1 MNSFSL
7 AALLAVSVA
16 AVQPPPLE
24 RLIAGRVTE
33 YFAAMG
39 RGDLATVEQM
49 LADDYMVVG
58 VDGKFENRTER
69 LRWLKANP
77 GIVANVTP
85 SEIQV
90 RIYGATAVVSGL
102 VSIPPDGKEPAV
114 TERFT
119 QVWVKGQGTW
129 RVVSGQITKV
139 LGPGIRP

>member
-1 MNSFSL
+1 M
-7 AALLAVSVA
+7 
-16 AVQPPPLE
+16 
-24 RLIAGRVTE
+24 
-33 YFAAMG
+33 
-39 RGDLATVEQM
+39 
-49 LADDYMVVG
+49 G

-77 GIVANVTP
+77 GIVANLTP
-85 SEIQV
+85 SGIQV

-102 VSIPPDGKEPAV
+102 VAIPPDDKEPAV

-119 QVWVKGQGTW
+119 QVWVKRQGIW